1 MAFIVLRLTN
11 TETDYFK
18 FEKELKEMGKISKD
32 NIICGFSV
40 KSNQSFMKIFLTLFI
55 FNKLLQINLL

>member
-32 NIICGFSV
+32 NIISGFCV
-40 KSNQSFMKIFLTLFI
+40 KSN
-55 FNKLLQINLL
+55 